1 MYSQTHVSGYIT
13 SNTIWNL
20 AGSPYIVDA
29 NVIVN
34 SGVTLTTENEVE
46 VKFTS
51 NTALYL
57 YGVLNAT
64 ETTFTSNQ
72 VTKQKGDWNFIQVGN
87 ASYAG
92 SATFN
97 GCTIEYGGGTS
108 FPTHQGNVY
117 VYNGIVSFMNNC
129 QVSNSKNYGIMVY
142 TTGELSLSN
151 TAISACDWPIAYY
164 GPGSVIFNQGNTLA
178 DNTHDAVYMPMY
190 SNSNYLKLD
199 TVTIPYVFPFNYTV
213 NAGGTLEIASKNIL
227 KLQSDLIINGT
238 LVAVAG
244 AGEHIYFTSV
254 KDDNLGGD
262 TNNDGTATFP
272 APKSWGAVRFKPSS
286 EDAECKM
293 VRCIVSFGGSGS
305 ISGVS
310 GISGIGGITMEHAS
324 PTIDSCEMYNNY
336 IGAIFQGVSN
346 PNFRYNTIGSSVLVP
361 LAMSFDANPVFENN
375 TFSFSDNEY
384 DAIGLLHG
392 TLSDNAVL
400 IQRNV
405 TGIPNV
411 TYLLLGTL
419 TIPEAFSLTIK
430 PGIVIKGFNI
440 NHRIIVQGTL
450 IADGVNAAG
459 MITITSAMDDNHGN
473 PEDTNKDG
481 TQSTPAIGNWGG
493 IVFEGTSN
501 DATCKLNFCQIKYAS
516 MPSVYYNTRYIS
528 QGAITT
534 VNANPTITNCII
546 KDMNYGLYV
555 FQASDPEVQNN
566 EFVNSTKTPIALS
579 VSADPT
585 FSGNTFTNTGW
596 TALGII
602 GENLGFDGTIKKRDV
617 ADYNNIAYML
627 LEDLTINSGTYVDV
641 DPGVVIKCTKN
652 SGIYVDGGF
661 KAQGN
666 VNDSIIFTSLAD
678 DNYGN
683 PQDTENDG
691 DATSPKA
698 GDWETIKF
706 QETSDDSYNMIDFCR
721 IMFGGYYQFG
731 TLTFTDAGGEVS
743 NTLLSDGYYYGIR
756 CEGTASPV
764 CTTNVEIKNCKQDPI
779 GMSLKSNPVFSFS
792 GMILQSNGN
801 GSNGI
806 RILEGTL
813 SSDATLIKRDVGG
826 IYNIAYIIDQLTIS
840 QDATLTIKP
849 GVVIKFLNY
858 YSRINVD
865 GALVADADT
874 SLQTKGESIVF
885 TSLKDDSK
893 GGDTNDDGNESTP
906 ERGDWWC
913 IVFNSSALDHL
924 NVLDSCILNYG
935 GRDQSGYPD
944 RTDFGTVRV
953 FDASVNITNC
963 RIEHAHTSAL
973 GIFGSA
979 DPFISN
985 CEIHNVNQTPVTM
998 SMFANPVF
1006 SNNHTSNL
1014 GIIAIGVAQENYS
1027 LDATIPIRN
1036 FAGYNNITYYVYNTL
1051 KVNSGTTITIPAGI
1065 VFKFYN
1071 YIDCFDIDGGIIIN
1085 GTALNPVV
1093 FTHEYDDGY
1102 GNPEDTNGDG
1112 AESTPVLQGSTFC
1125 LDFADISNDASS
1137 INHTVFRYK
1146 NAGINLRQASPS
1158 IDNCS
1163 FKYCNYGLILNGVS
1177 NPQVTNNFF
1186 NDLVYSPLL
1195 ISLVSYPSVTSGNQI
1210 SGTTYRAIGVLS
1222 EELVQDVTLTNK
1234 LFAGI
1239 DSIPYFF
1246 SGNYTIGTSVVLTVE
1261 PGVILKFNQGASL
1274 TVKRGLLALG
1284 GATPDSIIVFTHI
1297 RDDFYGGDTNADT
1310 TATVPGNQ
1318 YNWKGI
1324 MFEDQSLDALCKLR
1338 YCIIRYAG
1346 WYTNEA
1352 AITTD
1357 AASPTISHSV
1367 ITLNKNG
1374 VRALGASN
1382 PVIDTCDIY
1391 NNTDYGVNNVNKS
1404 FDINALYCWWGSSTG
1419 PTHSSNPDGTGDKIS
1434 DKVNYLPFR
1443 SVSQNP
1449 VMGDVS
1455 LNGKVQAYDASLILK
1470 SIVGTYVLNETQE
1483 QVADVSEDGTISSW
1497 DASLILQYVSGKI
1510 QSFTASGLKS
1520 EMLMKIPFLKI
1531 EDITVDGT
1539 KEFSI
1544 NMIAENITGVSA
1556 MEIFLK
1562 FDPNVLSVTDLKL
1575 TKSVEDMMAFSKSD
1589 NETGEIKLA
1598 MAGAYPVTESGVV
1611 GKIIFKVNATIQGS
1625 INTPVEIARF
1635 MADECNFSAETEAG
1649 NIFITGVTDILNPEQ
1664 PVEFALKN
1672 IFPNPFSSIL
1682 TIHYQ
1687 VPANNQHIVIEVY
1700 NQAGQK
1706 IRTLVNEHENMGYY
1720 TVQWYPEIDESGTIR
1735 EGLYFIKMTA
1745 GDFISVHKVMYIK

>member
-1 MYSQTHVSGYIT
+1 
-13 SNTIWNL
+13 
-20 AGSPYIVDA
+20 
-29 NVIVN
+29 
-34 SGVTLTTENEVE
+34 
-46 VKFTS
+46 
-51 NTALYL
+51 
-57 YGVLNAT
+57 
-64 ETTFTSNQ
+64 
-72 VTKQKGDWNFIQVGN
+72 
-87 ASYAG
+87 
-92 SATFN
+92 
-97 GCTIEYGGGTS
+97 
-108 FPTHQGNVY
+108 
-117 VYNGIVSFMNNC
+117 
-129 QVSNSKNYGIMVY
+129 MVY
-142 TTGELSLSN
+142 TIGELSLTNTSISN
-151 TAISACDWPIAYY
+151 CNWPIAYS
-164 GPGSVIFNQGNTLA
+164 GPGSVIFNDGNDLTL
-178 DNTHDAVYMPMY
+178 NTHDAIYMSFT

-199 TVTIPYVFPFNYTV
+199 TVSIPYVFPNKFTV
-213 NAGGTLEIASKNIL
+213 YSGGTLEIASGNIL
-227 KLQSDLIINGT
+227 KFQSDLVIEGT
-238 LVAVAG
+238 LIAVAG
-244 AGEHIYFTSV
+244 ADEHIYFTSV

-272 APKSWGAVRFKPSS
+272 APRSWGAIRFKPSS
-286 EDAECKM
+286 EDADCRM

-346 PNFRYNTIGSSVLVP
+346 PKFRYNTIGSSVLVP

-375 TFSFSDNEY
+375 VFSFSDNEY

-392 TLSDNAVL
+392 TLSGNTVL
-400 IQRNV
+400 IQRDV

-411 TYLLLGTL
+411 TYLMLGTL
-419 TIPEAFSLTIK
+419 TIPEVYSLTIN
-430 PGIVIKGFNI
+430 PGIVIKGFN
-440 NHRIIVQGTL
+440 NTHRIIVQGTL
-450 IADGVNAAG
+450 IADGVDAAG
-459 MITITSAMDDNHGN
+459 MITITSAKDDNHGN

-501 DATCKLNFCQIKYAS
+501 DATCKLNYCQIKYAS

-528 QGAITT
+528 QGSITT
-534 VNANPTITNCII
+534 VNASPTITNCII
-546 KDMNYGLYV
+546 KDMNYGLYA
-555 FQASDPEVQNN
+555 FQASDPDVQNN
-566 EFVNSTKTPIALS
+566 EFVNSVKTPIALS

-602 GENLGFDGTIKKRDV
+602 GEDLGFDGIIKEKNV
-617 ADYNNIAYML
+617 AGYNNIAYVL

-641 DPGVVIKCTKN
+641 EPGVVIKCIRNT
-652 SGIYVDGGF
+652 GIYVNGGF
-661 KAQGN
+661 KAQGTS
-666 VNDSIIFTSLAD
+666 NDSIIFTSLAD

-691 DATSPKA
+691 DATSPNS
-698 GDWETIKF
+698 GDWETIRF
-706 QETSDDSYNMIDFCR
+706 QSTADDSYNLIDYCR
-721 IMFGGYYQFG
+721 IMFGGYHQWG
-731 TLTFTDAGGEVS
+731 ILTFTDAGGEVS
-743 NTLLSDGYYYGIR
+743 NTLLSDGYYFGIR

-764 CTTNVEIKNCKQDPI
+764 CTTNVEIKNCKEDPI
-779 GMSLKSNPVFSFS
+779 GMSLKSNPVFSFD

-826 IYNIAYIIDQLTIS
+826 IYNIAYIVDRLTIN
-840 QDATLTIKP
+840 QDAVLTIKP
-849 GVVIKFLNY
+849 GVVIKFLN
-858 YSRINVD
+858 INSHIEVD
-865 GALVADADT
+865 GALIADADT
-874 SLQTKGESIVF
+874 SLINQAESIVF

-906 ERGDWWC
+906 QRGDWWC
-913 IVFNSSALDHL
+913 IVFKSSELDHI

-935 GRDQSGYPD
+935 GRDQSGWPD
-944 RTDFGTVRV
+944 VKDYGTVRV

-979 DPFISN
+979 DPLVSE
-985 CEIHNVNQTPVTM
+985 CEIHNVNKTPVTM

-1014 GIIAIGVAQENYS
+1014 GIIAIGIAQENYS

-1051 KVNSGTTITIPAGI
+1051 KVNSGTTITIPAGV

-1071 YIDCFDIDGGIIIN
+1071 YIDCFDINGGIIIN

-1125 LDFADISNDASS
+1125 LDFADISDDASN

-1146 NAGINLRQASPS
+1146 HAGINLQQASPTM
-1158 IDNCS
+1158 DNCT
-1163 FKYCNYGLILNGVS
+1163 FEYCNYGVILNGVS
-1177 NPQVTNNFF
+1177 NPEVTNNIF

-1210 SGTTYRAIGVLS
+1210 SGTTYRAMGVLS
-1222 EELVQDVTLTNK
+1222 EELVQDVTLTNR

-1261 PGVILKFNQGASL
+1261 PGVILKFNPGAKL

-1284 GATPDSIIVFTHI
+1284 GATSDSLIVFTSI
-1297 RDDFYGGDTNADT
+1297 RDDFYGGDSNADS
-1310 TATVPGNQ
+1310 TATVPDNQ

-1324 MFEDQSLDALCKLR
+1324 LFEDQSLDALCKLR

-1357 AASPTISHSV
+1357 AASPNISHSV

-1391 NNTDYGVNNVNKS
+1391 NNKEYGVNNVNKS

-1419 PTHSSNPDGTGDKIS
+1419 PTHSSNPGGTGDQIS
-1434 DKVNYLPFR
+1434 DSVNYIPFR
-1443 SVSQNP
+1443 TVSQNP

-1455 LNGKVQAYDASLILK
+1455 LNGKVQAYDASLILQA
-1470 SIVGTYVLNETQE
+1470 IVGSIVLNETQE
-1483 QVADVSEDGTISSW
+1483 QVADVSADGNITAW
-1497 DASLILQYVSGKI
+1497 DASLILQYVSGII
-1510 QSFTASGLKS
+1510 QSFPATGLKS
-1520 EMLMKIPFLKI
+1520 GMLVQVPFLEL
-1531 EDITVDGT
+1531 EDVTVDGIT
-1539 KEFSI
+1539 EFSI
-1544 NMIAENITGVSA
+1544 DMRADHVTGVSA

-1562 FDPNVLSVTDLKL
+1562 FNPDVLSVTDLKL
-1575 TKSVEDMMAFSKSD
+1575 AENVGDLMSFSKLD
-1589 NETGEIKLA
+1589 NKTGEIKLA
-1598 MAGAYPVTESGVV
+1598 MAGAHPVTESGII
-1611 GKIIFKVNATIQGS
+1611 GKVLFKVNPGVRES
-1625 INTPVEIARF
+1625 INTTVEITRF
-1635 MADECNFSAETEAG
+1635 MANEFDFTGETETG
-1649 NIFITGVTDILNPEQ
+1649 NIFITGVTGVLNPEQ
-1664 PVEFALKN
+1664 SMEFTVKQ

-1687 VPANNQHIVIEVY
+1687 VPENNQHVVIEVY
-1700 NQAGQK
+1700 NQTGQK
-1706 IRTLVNEHENMGYY
+1706 ISTLVNESKDTGSY
-1720 TVQWYPEIDESGTIR
+1720 TVQWCPENDENSTVR
-1735 EGLYFIKMTA
+1735 EGLYFIKMVA
-1745 GDFISVHKVMYIK
+1745 GDFISVNKVIYLK